1 MKIRKILTLAL
12 ILSLVSVLVL
22 GCKKETATTTTKT
35 LTATVQKGNIT
46 ESITGTGNLAYSNV
60 EKLAFEMAGYVEA
73 VMVSAGDTVNKGQ
86 ELVKLDTSVWDTQL
100 KTLEKALVTAQRNL
114 TTKER
119 ALVTAQRQVTTK
131 ELAVRQ
137 GELDLQTTENS
148 LSNVSDVKTAQDAVD
163 AIQLSI
169 NVAQANWLIAG
180 AQGNDAAV
188 AYYIQYIANLK
199 QTLTQAQKNLQEI
212 KSGIS
217 TSISSDIA
225 LQIAKIKLQIEQS
238 KRSLEDAKLAIE
250 DAKTAVSDAQLNVAD
265 AKQAVQDA
273 QDALDESKSLSP
285 IIKAPFDGF
294 ITKVNVVGG
303 DDIQKGTVA
312 LQIAD
317 PNQFSANI
325 VVTENDIFSVKV
337 GGTATV
343 SLDALSDLVFPATI
357 TKIAPTATISQ
368 GVVNYSVTIQL
379 TSLQPITASRL
390 PSQLPTGTIPSGT
403 LPTGTTPSGTLP
415 TGTRPTGTLPTGIR
429 PTGALPTGTRPA
441 GTLPTGTTPT
451 TSSQSSDS
459 TGQTSTNVA
468 TSQSVTLKD
477 GLSAT
482 VNIISKL
489 VTNVLIIP
497 SKAITRK
504 AQSYTLQVVSG
515 TSTETRTVKIGMT
528 DGTNTEITEG
538 LNEGET
544 VTYTV
549 SSTSSSS
556 STNRNQQIVP
566 GGSFEIRSGG
576 F

>member
-1 MKIRKILTLAL
+1 MKIRKILILAL

-325 VVTENDIFSVKV
+325 VVTENDIFSVKL
-337 GGTATV
+337 GGTATI
-343 SLDALSDLVFPATI
+343 SLDALSDLTYPAEI
-357 TKIAPTATISQ
+357 TAIAPTATVSQ
-368 GVVNYSVTIQL
+368 GVVNYSVTVKL
-379 TSLQPITASRL
+379 TSLQPITASQNL
-390 PSQLPTGTIPSGT
+390 FSQLQSQFPSGA
-403 LPTGTTPSGTLP
+403 LPTALPTEFPSGALP
-415 TGTRPTGTLPTGIR
+415 TDRFPSGTRPTGIPPTNIPSQGIAGASQF
-429 PTGALPTGTRPA
+429 PT
-441 GTLPTGTTPT
+441 T
-451 TSSQSSDS
+451 TSSS
-459 TGQTSTNVA
+459 TSY
-468 TSQSVTLKD
+468 TLKD

-482 VNIISKL
+482 VEIISRQ
-489 VTNVLIIP
+489 VTNVLIVS

-504 AQSYTLQVVSG
+504 AQSYTVQVVSG
-515 TSTETRTVKIGMT
+515 TTTETRTVKIGMT

-538 LNEGET
+538 LSEGEQ
-544 VTYTV
+544 VTYIV
-549 SSTSSSS
+549 SSSS
-556 STNRNQQIVP
+556 STSSTNNNNRQQLIPGIGGP
-566 GGSFEIRSGG
+566 GGF
-576 F
+576 

>member
-325 VVTENDIFSVKV
+325 VVTENDIFSVKL
-337 GGTATV
+337 GGTATI
-343 SLDALSDLVFPATI
+343 SLDALSDLTYPAEI
-357 TKIAPTATISQ
+357 TAIAPTATVSQ
-368 GVVNYSVTIQL
+368 GVVNYSVTVKL
-379 TSLQPITASRL
+379 TSLQPITASQNL
-390 PSQLPTGTIPSGT
+390 FSQLQSQFPSGA
-403 LPTGTTPSGTLP
+403 LPTALPTEFPSGALP
-415 TGTRPTGTLPTGIR
+415 TDRFPSGTRPTGIPPTNIPSQGIAGASQF
-429 PTGALPTGTRPA
+429 PT
-441 GTLPTGTTPT
+441 T
-451 TSSQSSDS
+451 TSSS
-459 TGQTSTNVA
+459 TSY
-468 TSQSVTLKD
+468 TLKD

-482 VNIISKL
+482 VEIISRQ
-489 VTNVLIIP
+489 VTNVLIVS

-504 AQSYTLQVVSG
+504 AQSYTVQVVSG
-515 TSTETRTVKIGMT
+515 TTTETRTVKIGMT

-538 LNEGET
+538 LSEGEQ
-544 VTYTV
+544 VTYIV
-549 SSTSSSS
+549 SSSS
-556 STNRNQQIVP
+556 STSSTNNNNRQQLIPGIGGP
-566 GGSFEIRSGG
+566 GGF
-576 F
+576 